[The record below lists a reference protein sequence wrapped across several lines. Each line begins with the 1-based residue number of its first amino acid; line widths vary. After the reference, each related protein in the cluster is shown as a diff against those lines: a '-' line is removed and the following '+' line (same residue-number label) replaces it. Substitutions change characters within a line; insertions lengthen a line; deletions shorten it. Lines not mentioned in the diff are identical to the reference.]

1 MARTIDAA
9 NKALETEAADAT
21 NPAVAASFQS
31 VQQKI
36 ETALNLD
43 FDVRLR
49 DGSGRPARNGA
60 GHIVVHKRKQAD
72 TKMRS
77 CALFLAELWGYG
89 DESLTWEQRQRIAN
103 AACRQVAY
111 DHGYPKSTGGTSL
124 WMWRKRAKLL
134 LESGS
139 SDPISR
145 TANPRISY
153 TDKIEKDHPGY
164 LHELYRYARRT
175 KGVRASFAEIA
186 ECMNAKSGTLEAER
200 PTLSLHKLQVYRWF
214 KANGGSEASANGG
227 NDLIESGRG
236 KKAREEAEMLG
247 GDVPGP
253 AAEQPHPFPVDNADE
268 AAEEDTGEDDAG
280 VEAFI

>member
-9 NKALETEAADAT
+9 NKVLETEATDAT
-21 NPAVAASFQS
+21 NPAVAASFRN
-31 VQQKI
+31 VEQKI

-49 DGSGRPARNGA
+49 HDTSGRPARNGT

-89 DESLTWEQRQRIAN
+89 DESLTWEQRQRIGN

-111 DHGYPKSTGGTSL
+111 DQGYPKSTGGSQL
-124 WMWRKRAKLL
+124 WKWRKRTKFL

-139 SDPISR
+139 SDPMSR
-145 TANPRISY
+145 TVVPRISY

-175 KGVRASFAEIA
+175 KGVRASFSDIA
-186 ECMNAKSGTLEAER
+186 ECMNAKSGTLEEER
-200 PTLSLHKLQVYRWF
+200 PTLSLHKLQVFRWV
-214 KANGGSEASANGG
+214 KANGGSEALANSGG
-227 NDLIESGRG
+227 DDLVESGKG
-236 KKAREEAEMLG
+236 KKAR
-247 GDVPGP
+247 
-253 AAEQPHPFPVDNADE
+253 DE
-268 AAEEDTGEDDAG
+268 AAEEDTGDGDAD
-280 VEAFI
+280 VEAFL